1 MNTLNLHASDPV
13 FVAVRAET
21 TDLHKAIRDLDH
33 WDQQALG
40 MANMLITVWSARAIA
55 NPNNREG
62 ISELQRLIHYALE
75 KAQSSASLPEE
86 FRYRWVQASEMLE
99 SRRLNL
105 AHADPAAQLQR
116 RHVPDILDFL
126 NERNSSEV
134 GQSELEKLL
143 DLSAGRIT
151 QLVGSL
157 ESCGLVNKRKQGR
170 EIFLE
175 LTATGQ
181 KYAELSA
188 DKTLKPATSLSQ
200 KTEHE
205 PGFRGLLS
213 PDKQQNVSERV
224 RMEKIIAAA

>member
-1 MNTLNLHASDPV
+1 MSTLNLHASDPV

-21 TDLHKAIRDLDH
+21 TDLHKAIRELDH

-75 KAQSSASLPEE
+75 KAQSSTSLPEE
-86 FRYRWVQASEMLE
+86 FRYRWLQASDMLE

-126 NERNSSEV
+126 NERKSNEV
-134 GQSELEKLL
+134 GQSEIEKLL

-181 KYAELSA
+181 KYAVLSA
-188 DKTLKPATSLSQ
+188 SKKQNKEALSSPISESE
-200 KTEHE
+200 T
-205 PGFRGLLS
+205 GFSGLLS
-213 PDKQQNVSERV
+213 RDDKKQQMVSNQIHIE
-224 RMEKIIAAA
+224 AA